1 LDTQPDSNQ
10 SDAFRLWFRQHYVF
24 VILGLL
30 IIYLG
35 AAFMAPLLMRLN
47 LTPYAKWIYT
57 LYSNS
62 CHQLAY
68 RSWFLFG
75 QQSAYPRELANIT
88 TLLTY
93 EQVFGFPASDYDAA
107 RAIIGNELVGYKV
120 ALCQRD
126 VAMYIS
132 LILFGLIFALTKKRI
147 RAISFWVWLV
157 IGIVPLGLDGISQ
170 LSASGWTLLNSLPL
184 RESTPLIRSFT
195 GFTFGYCSGWF
206 LFPTIER
213 SFIDLEKLK
222 ESEEINHGYSPTK

>member
-1 LDTQPDSNQ
+1 MDTQPNSNQ
-10 SDAFRLWFRQHYVF
+10 SDAFRLWFRRNYVF

-35 AAFMAPLLMRLN
+35 AAFIAPVLMKLN
-47 LTPYAKWIYT
+47 LILFAKWIYT

-75 QQSAYPRELANIT
+75 QQPAYPRELANIT
-88 TLLTY
+88 NLLTY
-93 EQVFGFPASDYDAA
+93 EQVFGIQASDYDAA
-107 RAIIGNELVGYKV
+107 RAIIGNGLAGYKV

-126 VAMYIS
+126 VAMYLS
-132 LILFGLIFALTKKRI
+132 LILFGLIFAFTKNRI
-147 RAISFWVWLV
+147 RALPFWVWLV

-170 LSASGWTLLNSLPL
+170 LPASGWTFLISLPI

-195 GFTFGYCSGWF
+195 GFIFGYCSGWF
-206 LFPTIER
+206 LFPTIEK
-213 SFIDLEKLK
+213 SFIDLDKMKELEKK
-222 ESEEINHGYSPTK
+222 